1 MTYIGGLITT
11 KNHLKNNNVIYL
23 IMLKAELMKKAKDL
37 KIKGRSKMSKEELM
51 KAIMEI
57 EGVEEGEKKEM
68 KQQKIDTMY
77 SKSEPVKGKSVKKAD
92 PSPKKS
98 PPPKMPKMSSPKMQA
113 QLKAKM
119 AEVAAEGKK

>member
-1 MTYIGGLITT
+1 
-11 KNHLKNNNVIYL
+11 
-23 IMLKAELMKKAKDL
+23 MLKKELLAKAKEL
-37 KIKGRSKMSKEELM
+37 GIKGRSKLTKQQLIDAI
-51 KAIMEI
+51 KAAG
-57 EGVEEGEKKEM
+57 GVVDEGEKKEM

-119 AEVAAEGKK
+119 AEVAAEKK